1 MNKSGTLFG
10 LDYVVMKTLDYIELL
25 RKLKEK

>member
-10 LDYVVMKTLDYIELL
+10 LDYVVMKRLNYIEFFP
-25 RKLKEK
+25 KLKEK